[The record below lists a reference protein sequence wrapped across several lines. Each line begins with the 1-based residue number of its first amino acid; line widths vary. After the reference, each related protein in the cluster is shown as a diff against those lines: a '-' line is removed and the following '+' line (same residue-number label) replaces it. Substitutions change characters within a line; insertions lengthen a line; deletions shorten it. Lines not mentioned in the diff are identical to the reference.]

1 MDRKKLAVTGGA
13 GFIGSHLAR
22 TLAEQNHCIV
32 IDDLSTGNIQ
42 NIASVISEGRLEFI
56 QGTVLDLQLLQKNFE
71 GVHYVFHQAAMVSV
85 PRSMEIPKECA
96 VTNIIGTLN
105 VLLAA
110 KQNRVKKVVF
120 ASSSS
125 VYGETPD
132 LPKNE
137 QARGNPQSPYAA
149 SKLAG
154 EHYCE
159 VFARSFG
166 LATACLRY
174 FNVYGPRQDPSSQY
188 AAVIP
193 RFIQRV
199 LNGEPPIIF
208 GDGNQTRDFT
218 FVKDVVEAN
227 MLAAE
232 SDATGVFNIGT
243 GKSISINDLADMIM
257 DVAEKRLTPIHK
269 GERSGDI
276 RHSLAD
282 VSKASA
288 IGYRPRYSLREGI
301 METLQYILNAPEQR
315 AARQQS

>member
-1 MDRKKLAVTGGA
+1 MDSKKVVVTGGA
-13 GFIGSHLAR
+13 GFIGSHLAL
-22 TLAEQNHCIV
+22 TLAERNHCTV
-32 IDDLSTGNIQ
+32 IDDLSTGKIQ
-42 NIASVISEGRLEFI
+42 NIAPAIPDGRLEFVA
-56 QGTVLDLQLLQKNFE
+56 GTVTDLQLLQRVFQRAD
-71 GVHYVFHQAAMVSV
+71 YVFHQAAMVSV
-85 PRSMEIPKECA
+85 PRSMERPMDCA

-105 VLLAA
+105 VLMAA
-110 KQNRVKKVVF
+110 RHNRVKKVIF

-137 QARGNPQSPYAA
+137 QAEPKPQSPYAA

-159 VFARSFG
+159 VFARSFA
-166 LATACLRY
+166 LPTACLRY
-174 FNVYGPRQDPSSQY
+174 FNVYGPRQDPRSRY

-193 RFIQRV
+193 KFIQRV

-227 MLAAE
+227 ILAAE
-232 SDATGVFNIGT
+232 ANVTGVFNIGT
-243 GKSISINDLADMIM
+243 GKSISINDLATMIM
-257 DVAEKRLTPIHK
+257 DVTGVRLAPVYEP
-269 GERSGDI
+269 ERSGDI

-282 VSKASA
+282 IAKASA
-288 IGYRPRYSLREGI
+288 MGYRPKHSLREGI
-301 METLQYILNAPEQR
+301 NETLKYIANAAEQTVTR
-315 AARQQS
+315 